1 MATFDKLLSV
11 KALKDHYSSELS
23 KTHLKSLLQDKE
35 RNS

>member
-11 KALKDHYSSELS
+11 KALKEHYNAELS
-23 KTHLKSLLQDKE
+23 KTHLKNLLQDKE